1 MDGAMSLRVKLLRRT
16 LLLALLLPGCRTT
29 LESLPPEAQPHA
41 RPVEEVPALAGY
53 ESKNV
58 SRMGAGEAGG
68 AETRARFT
76 VFAGDKEV
84 ARVRCRSRLRGPA
97 KALEYL
103 LGCELE
109 PAAGGKVHHLALSMP
124 GTGSFRW
131 GSRSY
136 RFIVERIQREDRP
149 PRAWT
154 MCQSGAPSP
163 LVTTL
168 WRDQELPSSFLV
180 GALDAEDAEAAAIF
194 ARTIEAQLDVP
205 GFGVGGTDLAA
216 YHWPPCLDARAVV
229 ETASTSSSA
238 AAIARTATAV
248 SSEASPALVWLSEA
262 PPFAFDLV
270 PPLLGPQSG
279 GKRHDFFVVWGMQ
292 FGVSG
297 LGSASLLTVQTPS
310 FGAPPALMEL
320 SLGLDYR
327 DLVSAS
333 FEIRIRGAD
342 LGEGPIELPGLGSG
356 QLRSAFGASL
366 GGALRLTLV
375 RALGLELYA
384 GASVGTAVR
393 EAKLHGDD
401 FRPEACRSSKDCTPP
416 AGLGVAIRYSGPS
429 AGPLLG
435 VRWGLDLSTGQ
446 GVDLVLEGRST
457 TSWFGR
463 PNVENLDG
471 DPARVAAAQEA
482 WTRAWRPE
490 PSSTVLS
497 LALGFQARF

>member
-1 MDGAMSLRVKLLRRT
+1 MKFLLR
-16 LLLALLLPGCRTT
+16 LLLVGLLLPGCRTT

-41 RPVEEVPALAGY
+41 RPIEEVPALSVY
-53 ESKNV
+53 KTTNV
-58 SRMGAGEAGG
+58 SRMGAAEAGG

-76 VFAGDKEV
+76 VFAGGTEV
-84 ARVRCRSRLRGPA
+84 ARVLCRSRLHRPA
-97 KALEYL
+97 GALEYL

-109 PAAGGKVHHLALSMP
+109 PAQGGEVRHLALSIP

-136 RFIVERIQREDRP
+136 RFVVERIQRQDRP

-154 MCQSGAPSP
+154 MCLSSAPSP

-168 WRDQELPSSFLV
+168 WRDHELPSSFLV
-180 GALDAEDAEAAAIF
+180 GPLDAMDAEAAAIF
-194 ARTIEAQLDVP
+194 ARVIEAQLDVP
-205 GFGVGGTDLAA
+205 GFGVGGMELAA
-216 YHWPPCLDARAVV
+216 YHWPPCGDAPRVVV

-238 AAIARTATAV
+238 AVIARTATAA

-320 SLGLDYR
+320 SVGLDYR

-333 FEIRIRGAD
+333 FEIRMRGAD
-342 LGEGPIELPGLGSG
+342 LGDGPIDLPGLGSG
-356 QLRSAFGASL
+356 QLRSAFGVSL

-384 GASVGTAVR
+384 GASVATALR

-401 FRPEACRSSKDCTPP
+401 FRPEACRSSKDCTPA
-416 AGLGVAIRYSGPS
+416 AGLGVAVSYSGPS

-435 VRWGLDLSTGQ
+435 VRWGLDLGTGQ
-446 GVDLVLEGRST
+446 GIDLVLEGRST
-457 TSWFGR
+457 TSWFGG
-463 PNVENLDG
+463 PSVENLDG

-482 WTRAWRPE
+482 WTRAWRPDA
-490 PSSTVLS
+490 SSTLLS
-497 LALGFQARF
+497 VALGFQARF